1 MRRDRPKVEVE
12 DAAGR
17 RARVIRGAGSKMA
30 ASLWMAVALVTVAGC
45 SSAQP
50 SADSAG
56 VTTAVHPIATAAK
69 PKPAAPVPL
78 PPHLVVKAPA
88 HPGASW
94 STVARVHG
102 KAAAWVAQ
110 RGGVTLMRLDQ
121 GLVHLTLHAGSSD
134 GGTSGWFYGDEISRR
149 EIHVVIAAV
158 NGGFKLTYRDVGFM
172 SGGHVAARIRA
183 GLASIVTYRDGTS
196 DIGAWRAGV
205 PSGRSGVFSVLQNQ
219 HLLVDRGAPAPTVSG
234 CVIACWGET
243 IGSRTVVARA
253 GLGIKANGQLVW
265 AAAEELTPAG
275 LAGAL
280 VRAGAVRAIELDI
293 NPAWVAGYL
302 YVHRRS
308 GPSAV
313 PMVPGQSGIPGQL
326 LEPYSRD
333 FLAFVA
339 N

>member
-1 MRRDRPKVEVE
+1 
-12 DAAGR
+12 
-17 RARVIRGAGSKMA
+17 MA
-30 ASLWMAVALVTVAGC
+30 ALLCLAVALVAVAGC
-45 SSAQP
+45 SSTRP
-50 SADSAG
+50 SADSPG
-56 VTTAVHPIATAAK
+56 VTTAAHPIATAAK
-69 PKPAAPVPL
+69 PKPAAPVPV
-78 PPHLVVKAPA
+78 PPHLIVKVPA
-88 HPGASW
+88 HPAGSW

-102 KAAAWVAQ
+102 KPAAWVAQ

-134 GGTSGWFYGDEISRR
+134 GGTSGWTYGDQISRR
-149 EIHVVIAAV
+149 EIHVVIAAI

-172 SGGHVAARIRA
+172 SGGHVAAPIRV

-253 GLGIKANGQLVW
+253 GLGIRANGQLVW
-265 AAAEELTPAG
+265 AAGEELTPAG